1 MEEEKLAEKPVPTKK
16 RRLSRKQKGFVK
28 DIVKGKTGVEAA
40 LNNYD
45 TTDNVTARSI
55 ASENL
60 TKPNIVKAIQD
71 YLPDEL
77 LAQVHLEGLLATK
90 LSGTGGMKLSMGAD
104 GEVSEFGHSDLEVPD
119 YATRHKYLD
128 SAYKLKGSY
137 AAEKHLTVN
146 MDFKPDATSVALANE
161 FEEKLK
167 AEMKK

>member
-16 RRLSRKQKGFVK
+16 RRLSKKQKGFVK
-28 DIVKGKTGVEAA
+28 DIVKGKTGVQAA
-40 LNNYD
+40 LDNYD
-45 TTDNVTARSI
+45 TTDYNTAHAI

-60 TKPNIVKAIQD
+60 QKPAIAKAIQD

-77 LAQVHLEGLLATK
+77 LAQVHLEGLMATK

-104 GEVSEFGHSDLEVPD
+104 GSVDEFGHSDLEVPD

-146 MDFKPDATSVALANE
+146 LDFKPDPLSMELAADYE
-161 FEEKLK
+161 KKLKEKL
-167 AEMKK
+167 A